1 MRTDII
7 EKIPEIREKLITEK
21 KSIAA
26 LAKEYSVSAPTLQKY
41 LGIEPKKRN
50 IKNTWQ
56 DLIGK

>member
-7 EKIPEIREKLITEK
+7 EKIPEIREKLNTEK
-21 KSIAA
+21 KSITA
-26 LAKEYSVSAPTLQKY
+26 LAKEYSISPQTLQKY